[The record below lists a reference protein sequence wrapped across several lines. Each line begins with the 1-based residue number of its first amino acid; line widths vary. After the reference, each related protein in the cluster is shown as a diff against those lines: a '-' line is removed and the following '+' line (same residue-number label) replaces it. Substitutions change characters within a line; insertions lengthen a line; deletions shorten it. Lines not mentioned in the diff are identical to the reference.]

1 MSDRKTRRPEAVSV
15 PVRMPS
21 ALDRRIT
28 ETAEQLGLSKQDTM
42 RLSMERGLKV
52 LIAQLSAHNEAA

>member
-1 MSDRKTRRPEAVSV
+1 MSERKPKRPDAVNV

-21 ALDRRIT
+21 TLDRRIT

-52 LIAQLSAHNEAA
+52 LIAQLSAHHEAA

>member
-1 MSDRKTRRPEAVSV
+1 MSDRKTRRPDAVSV

-21 ALDRRIT
+21 GLDKRIT
-28 ETAEQLGLSKQDTM
+28 EAADQLGLSKQDTM

-52 LIAQLSAHNEAA
+52 LVAQLNGHQAAA

>member
-1 MSDRKTRRPEAVSV
+1 MKSRRPESVSV

-21 ALDRRIT
+21 VLDRRIT

-52 LIAQLSAHNEAA
+52 LIAQLSAHHEAA

>member
-1 MSDRKTRRPEAVSV
+1 MSV